1 MTGSSVS
8 DSGVAGVAGDGD
20 LEHAVV
26 DEEDI
31 VDGEG
36 ERRGKGVAAAANSP
50 FPALHLMTILVQN
63 DLISAFQESSE
74 LLTRNGRY

>member
-36 ERRGKGVAAAANSP
+36 ERRGK
-50 FPALHLMTILVQN
+50 ALQRQPTPLSRRFT
-63 DLISAFQESSE
+63 
-74 LLTRNGRY
+74 